1 MVLAE
6 LPANSDFRNDKKYRE
21 GGPLFTTPKRFSGN
35 FLAVSFFIQR
45 QRNVALVLSFGMIDA
60 STGPPL
66 GFKRRPPDA
75 CNEENAKD
83 DDDDDDEKKNNNV
96 GVAGYYAAALEEKY
110 ARRLSVGCRRRT
122 THFAANV
129 WSCTTPRE
137 KRREEEEEEEED
149 DDDDDDALFS
159 VPVKVEREEEEEED
173 EDEKEDGIN
182 KEMMVFRSSTPP
194 LNAKRRRE
202 KIREANARLDEDVRR
217 VRDVMEELMK
227 AGDAASEYRYREED
241 EEENGRR
248 RGGEEEEE
256 EERVPARDDET
267 SEELLRLRKGLG
279 IASSSSSTLT
289 RKGASYWSVPA
300 EDLVRQLVGEDDAKK
315 MRGGLSAEE
324 EPDDAGIDQTPR
336 RIDAESLR
344 SAGIL

>member
-1 MVLAE
+1 MGVV
-6 LPANSDFRNDKKYRE
+6 PQHNRRE
-21 GGPLFTTPKRFSGN
+21 GGRGN
-35 FLAVSFFIQR
+35 HLPD
-45 QRNVALVLSFGMIDA
+45 DA
-60 STGPPL
+60 
-66 GFKRRPPDA
+66 
-75 CNEENAKD
+75 NEENAK

-96 GVAGYYAAALEEKY
+96 GGVAGYYAAAALEEKY
-110 ARRLSVGCRRRT
+110 ARRLSVGCRRRRT
-122 THFAANV
+122 ISHCAANVV
-129 WSCTTPRE
+129 WSCTTPTRE
-137 KRREEEEEEEED
+137 KRREEEEEEEEEEE
-149 DDDDDDALFS
+149 DDDDALFS
-159 VPVKVEREEEEEED
+159 VPVKVEREEEA
-173 EDEKEDGIN
+173 
-182 KEMMVFRSSTPP
+182 
-194 LNAKRRRE
+194 LNAKRWRE

-248 RGGEEEEE
+248 RGGEEEE

-300 EDLVRQLVGEDDAKK
+300 EDLVRQLVGEDDAKT

>member
-1 MVLAE
+1 MSLSSYIYIHFEMRAPVVVVH
-6 LPANSDFRNDKKYRE
+6 NRRE
-21 GGPLFTTPKRFSGN
+21 GGRGN
-35 FLAVSFFIQR
+35 
-45 QRNVALVLSFGMIDA
+45 
-60 STGPPL
+60 
-66 GFKRRPPDA
+66 PDA
-75 CNEENAKD
+75 NENAKD
-83 DDDDDDEKKNNNV
+83 DDDDDEKNNV
-96 GVAGYYAAALEEKY
+96 GVAGYAAALEEKY

-159 VPVKVEREEEEEED
+159 VPVKVEREEEA
-173 EDEKEDGIN
+173 
-182 KEMMVFRSSTPP
+182 
-194 LNAKRRRE
+194 LNAKRWRE

-227 AGDAASEYRYREED
+227 AGDAASEYRYREDD

-248 RGGEEEEE
+248 GG
-256 EERVPARDDET
+256 EERVPVRDDET
-267 SEELLRLRKGLG
+267 SEELRLRKGLV
-279 IASSSSSTLT
+279 IASSSTLT

-300 EDLVRQLVGEDDAKK
+300 EDLVRQLVEEDDAKK
-315 MRGGLSAEE
+315 GGLSAEE
-324 EPDDAGIDQTPR
+324 EPDDAGIQTPR

-344 SAGIL
+344 TAGIL

>member
-1 MVLAE
+1 MGVVVH
-6 LPANSDFRNDKKYRE
+6 NNRRE
-21 GGPLFTTPKRFSGN
+21 GGRGN
-35 FLAVSFFIQR
+35 
-45 QRNVALVLSFGMIDA
+45 NPDDA
-60 STGPPL
+60 
-66 GFKRRPPDA
+66 
-75 CNEENAKD
+75 NEENAKD

-149 DDDDDDALFS
+149 DDDDDDDALFS
-159 VPVKVEREEEEEED
+159 VPVKVEREEEA
-173 EDEKEDGIN
+173 
-182 KEMMVFRSSTPP
+182 
-194 LNAKRRRE
+194 LNAKRWRE

-248 RGGEEEEE
+248 RGGEEEEEE

-324 EPDDAGIDQTPR
+324 EPDDAGIDQTQR

>member
-1 MVLAE
+1 MGVV
-6 LPANSDFRNDKKYRE
+6 PQHNRRE
-21 GGPLFTTPKRFSGN
+21 GGRGN
-35 FLAVSFFIQR
+35 HLPD
-45 QRNVALVLSFGMIDA
+45 DA
-60 STGPPL
+60 
-66 GFKRRPPDA
+66 
-75 CNEENAKD
+75 NEENAK

-96 GVAGYYAAALEEKY
+96 GGVAGYYAAAALEEKY
-110 ARRLSVGCRRRT
+110 ARRLSVGCRRRRT
-122 THFAANV
+122 ISHCAANVV
-129 WSCTTPRE
+129 WSCTTPTRE
-137 KRREEEEEEEED
+137 KRREEEEEEEEEE
-149 DDDDDDALFS
+149 DDDDALFS
-159 VPVKVEREEEEEED
+159 VPVKVEREEEA
-173 EDEKEDGIN
+173 
-182 KEMMVFRSSTPP
+182 
-194 LNAKRRRE
+194 LNAKRWRE

-248 RGGEEEEE
+248 RGGEEEE

-324 EPDDAGIDQTPR
+324 EPDDAGIDQTQR

>member
-1 MVLAE
+1 MSLSSYIYIHFEMRAPVVVVH
-6 LPANSDFRNDKKYRE
+6 NRRRE
-21 GGPLFTTPKRFSGN
+21 GGRGN
-35 FLAVSFFIQR
+35 PD
-45 QRNVALVLSFGMIDA
+45 DA
-60 STGPPL
+60 
-66 GFKRRPPDA
+66 
-75 CNEENAKD
+75 NENAKD
-83 DDDDDDEKKNNNV
+83 DDDDEYKNNNV
-96 GVAGYYAAALEEKY
+96 GVAAGYAAALEEKY

-122 THFAANV
+122 THCAANV

-137 KRREEEEEEEED
+137 KRREEEEEEE
-149 DDDDDDALFS
+149 DDDDALFS

-194 LNAKRRRE
+194 LNAKRWRE

-248 RGGEEEEE
+248 RGGEEEE

>member
-1 MVLAE
+1 MSLSSYIYIHFEMRAPVVVVH
-6 LPANSDFRNDKKYRE
+6 NRRRE
-21 GGPLFTTPKRFSGN
+21 GGRGN
-35 FLAVSFFIQR
+35 PD
-45 QRNVALVLSFGMIDA
+45 DA
-60 STGPPL
+60 
-66 GFKRRPPDA
+66 
-75 CNEENAKD
+75 NENAKD
-83 DDDDDDEKKNNNV
+83 DDDDEYKNNNV
-96 GVAGYYAAALEEKY
+96 GVAAGYAAALEEKY

-137 KRREEEEEEEED
+137 KRREEEEEEE
-149 DDDDDDALFS
+149 DDDDALFS

-194 LNAKRRRE
+194 LNAKRWRE

-248 RGGEEEEE
+248 RGGEEEE

>member
-1 MVLAE
+1 MGVV
-6 LPANSDFRNDKKYRE
+6 PQHNRRE
-21 GGPLFTTPKRFSGN
+21 GGRGN
-35 FLAVSFFIQR
+35 
-45 QRNVALVLSFGMIDA
+45 NPDDA
-60 STGPPL
+60 
-66 GFKRRPPDA
+66 
-75 CNEENAKD
+75 NEENAKD

-129 WSCTTPRE
+129 VWSCTTPQRE
-137 KRREEEEEEEED
+137 KRREEEEEEEEE
-149 DDDDDDALFS
+149 DDDDALFS
-159 VPVKVEREEEEEED
+159 VPVKVEREEEA
-173 EDEKEDGIN
+173 
-182 KEMMVFRSSTPP
+182 
-194 LNAKRRRE
+194 LNAKRWRE

-248 RGGEEEEE
+248 RGGEEEE

-300 EDLVRQLVGEDDAKK
+300 EDLVRQLVGEDDAKT

>member
-1 MVLAE
+1 MRAPVVVVH
-6 LPANSDFRNDKKYRE
+6 NRRE
-21 GGPLFTTPKRFSGN
+21 GGRGN
-35 FLAVSFFIQR
+35 
-45 QRNVALVLSFGMIDA
+45 
-60 STGPPL
+60 
-66 GFKRRPPDA
+66 PDA
-75 CNEENAKD
+75 NENAKD
-83 DDDDDDEKKNNNV
+83 DDDDDEKNNV
-96 GVAGYYAAALEEKY
+96 GVAGYAALEEKY

-129 WSCTTPRE
+129 VWSCTTPQRE
-137 KRREEEEEEEED
+137 KRREEEEEEE
-149 DDDDDDALFS
+149 DDDDALFS

-227 AGDAASEYRYREED
+227 AGDAASEYRYREDD

-248 RGGEEEEE
+248 GG
-256 EERVPARDDET
+256 EERVPVRDDET
-267 SEELLRLRKGLG
+267 SEELRLRKGLV
-279 IASSSSSTLT
+279 ASSSTLT

-315 MRGGLSAEE
+315 GGLSAEE
-324 EPDDAGIDQTPR
+324 EPEDAGIQTPR
-336 RIDAESLR
+336 RLDAESLR

>member
-1 MVLAE
+1 MSLSSYIYIHFEMRAPVVVVH
-6 LPANSDFRNDKKYRE
+6 NRRRE
-21 GGPLFTTPKRFSGN
+21 GGRGN
-35 FLAVSFFIQR
+35 PD
-45 QRNVALVLSFGMIDA
+45 DA
-60 STGPPL
+60 
-66 GFKRRPPDA
+66 
-75 CNEENAKD
+75 NENAAA
-83 DDDDDDEKKNNNV
+83 DDDDDEKNNV
-96 GVAGYYAAALEEKY
+96 VRVAAAAAAALEEKY

-137 KRREEEEEEEED
+137 KRREEEEEE
-149 DDDDDDALFS
+149 DDDDALFS

-182 KEMMVFRSSTPP
+182 KEMMVFRSNSTPP

>member
-1 MVLAE
+1 MRAPVVVVH
-6 LPANSDFRNDKKYRE
+6 NRRE
-21 GGPLFTTPKRFSGN
+21 GGRGN
-35 FLAVSFFIQR
+35 
-45 QRNVALVLSFGMIDA
+45 
-60 STGPPL
+60 
-66 GFKRRPPDA
+66 PDA
-75 CNEENAKD
+75 NENAKD
-83 DDDDDDEKKNNNV
+83 DDDDDEKNNV
-96 GVAGYYAAALEEKY
+96 GVAGYAALEEKY

-137 KRREEEEEEEED
+137 KRREEEEEED

-159 VPVKVEREEEEEED
+159 VPVKVEREKEEEEY
-173 EDEKEDGIN
+173 EDEKEDGSS
-182 KEMMVFRSSTPP
+182 KEIMVFRSSTPP

-248 RGGEEEEE
+248 RRGGEEEE

-279 IASSSSSTLT
+279 IASSSSLTLT

-315 MRGGLSAEE
+315 IRGGLSAEE

>member
-1 MVLAE
+1 MGVV
-6 LPANSDFRNDKKYRE
+6 PQHNRRE
-21 GGPLFTTPKRFSGN
+21 GGRGN
-35 FLAVSFFIQR
+35 HLPD
-45 QRNVALVLSFGMIDA
+45 DA
-60 STGPPL
+60 
-66 GFKRRPPDA
+66 
-75 CNEENAKD
+75 NEENAKD
-83 DDDDDDEKKNNNV
+83 DDDDDEKKNNNNV
-96 GVAGYYAAALEEKY
+96 GGVAGYYAAAALEEKY
-110 ARRLSVGCRRRT
+110 ARRLSVGCRRRRT
-122 THFAANV
+122 ISHCAANVV
-129 WSCTTPRE
+129 WSCTTPTRE
-137 KRREEEEEEEED
+137 KRREEEEEEEEE
-149 DDDDDDALFS
+149 DDDDALFS
-159 VPVKVEREEEEEED
+159 VPVKVEQKEEEEEED

-194 LNAKRRRE
+194 LNAKRWRE

-248 RGGEEEEE
+248 RGGEEEE

-324 EPDDAGIDQTPR
+324 EPDDAGIDQTQR